1 MNVLR
6 LDEVGRRLRDI
17 YMTKFQY
24 GFPFLTKLEVE
35 ESPEEPSMVLA
46 EEIKQFPIY
55 VLVLMEEGVGQTHLS
70 YLLYVQIRDEFKE
83 LGLEMPTEV

>member
-46 EEIKQFPIY
+46 EEFKQFPIY
-55 VLVLMEEGVGQTHLS
+55 VLVLMEEAQGRPICPIYYTF
-70 YLLYVQIRDEFKE
+70 EFV
-83 LGLEMPTEV
+83 MSSRS